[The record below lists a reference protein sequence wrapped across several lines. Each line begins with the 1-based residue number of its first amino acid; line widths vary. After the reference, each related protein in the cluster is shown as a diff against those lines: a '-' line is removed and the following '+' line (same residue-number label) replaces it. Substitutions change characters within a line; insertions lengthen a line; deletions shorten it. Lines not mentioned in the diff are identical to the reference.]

1 VPSVSPT
8 ARPSIRTALPYLTS
22 KPRAEIALERGFVT
36 GLAVFRWACW
46 AWMAIVLAL
55 DIRQVPHVE
64 HPALGIFLVVAA
76 LAWTGAASVLVR
88 VGPSMLLDRW
98 ALAIELA
105 IAAALIYFD
114 LYVYGPTNEHSQ
126 SLGSAW
132 PLAVILTIGVAY
144 AGRAGFVAGLLLGL
158 VRLAGQL
165 TFLPAAAD
173 GSYLDG
179 DSQVAAIGTVV
190 FYAIPGMVAGFI
202 MIKLREAEREIAIAR
217 AREEVGRTLHDG
229 VLQTLAIVQRR
240 ATDEEL
246 VALAREQEREL
257 REFLYGA
264 KPDPTRLFRKEVV
277 DLGGALRATAA
288 DAERKH
294 GLRTQVVL
302 ADELQPFAES
312 VADALVGA
320 VGEALTNASK
330 HGDAAQATI
339 FVDHVDGEHGEELF
353 CSVKDNGRGFDP
365 AVASE
370 GIGITRSMRGR
381 INDVGG
387 RVEIDGRPGRGTE
400 VRFWLPA

>member
-1 VPSVSPT
+1 VSPT

-22 KPRAEIALERGFVT
+22 KPREEIALERGFLT
-36 GLAVFRWACW
+36 GVAVFRWASW

-55 DIRQVPHVE
+55 DIEQAPHVE
-64 HPALGIFLVVAA
+64 HPVLGVVLVAAA
-76 LAWTGAASVLVR
+76 LAWTGAATVLVR

-114 LYVYGPTNEHSQ
+114 LYVYGPTNQHSQ

-132 PLAVILTIGVAY
+132 PLAVILTMGVAY
-144 AGRAGFVAGLLLGL
+144 AARAGFIAGLVLGL
-158 VRLAGQL
+158 VRFAGQL
-165 TFLPAAAD
+165 SFLTVGPD
-173 GSYLDG
+173 GSYMNG
-179 DSQVAAIGTVV
+179 DSKVAAVGTVV

-202 MIKLREAEREIAIAR
+202 MIKLREAEREIATAR

-240 ATDEEL
+240 ATDEDL
-246 VALAREQEREL
+246 VALAREQEHEL
-257 REFLYGA
+257 REFLFGA
-264 KPDPTRLFRKEVV
+264 KPDPTHIFRPATADV
-277 DLGGALRATAA
+277 GAALRATAA

-302 ADELQPFAES
+302 TEQTMPVPEA
-312 VADALVGA
+312 VADALAGA
-320 VGEALTNASK
+320 VGEALTNAAK
-330 HGDAAQATI
+330 HGEAATATI
-339 FVDHVDGEHGEELF
+339 FVEETDDGELF
-353 CSVKDNGRGFDP
+353 CSVKDTGTGFD
-365 AVASE
+365 AASATE

-381 INDVGG
+381 LDDVGG

-400 VRFWLPA
+400 VRFWVPA